1 MFMCTFLSLTCHAPL
16 ITVCLRLLIGNSER
30 LRLDDNELR
39 GPLPSEMGLLSNLLY
54 LDFQENILTGEIPG
68 ELGELTR
75 LGKLPF

>member
-1 MFMCTFLSLTCHAPL
+1 M
-16 ITVCLRLLIGNSER
+16 
-30 LRLDDNELR
+30 DDNELR

-75 LGKLPF
+75 LGKFCDTIAA